1 MRRFRTH
8 LNELKKGTHH
18 NNKLQNSFNKYRE
31 ENFSFKIEEVV
42 ESESKEEALKL
53 IKELELFYIQKEE
66 EKFNLSNSAEAPTNY
81 IFYGEE
87 NGFFGKKHSVET
99 KQLQRLVKL
108 GKYDGEKNPFY
119 GKKHSVETKRKISQ
133 ANKGRLAGA
142 PKTEE
147 QKRKMRES
155 SPRKVKVSVDGII
168 YQSFSEASLSLGIKR
183 KTISNRARNPN
194 FPNYLIIEE
203 V

>member
-99 KQLQRLVKL
+99 K
-108 GKYDGEKNPFY
+108 
-119 GKKHSVETKRKISQ
+119 RKISQ